1 MSINHAFHIEKL
13 KTDFENIITLKKEIA
28 KIKSIVSEK
37 LSQLK
42 IQYNELVKTNSKKIF
57 LFCLDS
63 FYFQYKTFAMELE
76 HIDRFRSL
84 MNNRMYCDYYKLY
97 NIIIAFIKE
106 NRTDLDIDELEVKS
120 YPTYKDLEP
129 FQEYK
134 LEDIKDI
141 HSNILVLINKLY
153 LQLNSKVDSVDHYN
167 ETHKIGFSISN
178 FLNTLEYE
186 NRLLKEQIS
195 LYINYVSFFHISEKR
210 QLNRLFMRMQEFY
223 KEIDENIKKRC
234 PGKFHDTEENRNLS
248 ISFYHKN
255 KSTKDG
261 FATYCKDCA
270 RKNRCKNE
278 DYLLKMD
285 FKFDTEIFKWC
296 PGPCHDENKDRII
309 PKTHFNKNKA
319 SICGLTSY
327 CKECE
332 AEKKYG
338 KNRKIMPIY
347 KKPPGNINIDI
358 DKWCQLCETVLERK
372 FFHSS
377 ISTYD
382 GLQNGCI
389 HCRKKMRKIKKE
401 T

>member
-106 NRTDLDIDELEVKS
+106 NRTDLDIDELELKS

-134 LEDIKDI
+134 LEDITDI
-141 HSNILVLINKLY
+141 HSNILVLLHKLY
-153 LQLNSKVDSVDHYN
+153 LQLNSKVDCVDHYN
-167 ETHKIGFSISN
+167 ENHKIGFSISN

-223 KEIDENIKKRC
+223 REIDENININRTFSIADIGEQDRLQRFYIIGEDVEIENILEDFEFTPSIIAKTITDPSGGNPSALVVPLPEANNEEPVLEKENVAMEMREY
-234 PGKFHDTEENRNLS
+234 TEES
-248 ISFYHKN
+248 
-255 KSTKDG
+255 
-261 FATYCKDCA
+261 
-270 RKNRCKNE
+270 
-278 DYLLKMD
+278 
-285 FKFDTEIFKWC
+285 
-296 PGPCHDENKDRII
+296 
-309 PKTHFNKNKA
+309 
-319 SICGLTSY
+319 
-327 CKECE
+327 
-332 AEKKYG
+332 
-338 KNRKIMPIY
+338 
-347 KKPPGNINIDI
+347 
-358 DKWCQLCETVLERK
+358 Q
-372 FFHSS
+372 
-377 ISTYD
+377 
-382 GLQNGCI
+382 
-389 HCRKKMRKIKKE
+389 
-401 T
+401 